1 MGIVVRTTVIFFFV
15 WACLRALGKRELAEL
30 TAFELVLVM
39 VIGDIVQQGITQE
52 DMSLTG
58 AVLSAG
64 TIGLLT
70 VALSYLGY
78 RWRQGRTFIEGM
90 PVIIIREGRPLGEV
104 LKLERLSVEEVHK
117 AARGQG
123 IEDLGTVKV
132 GILEADG
139 KFSFIRENGSGEDA
153 PPDED
158 RGPVM

>member
-1 MGIVVRTTVIFFFV
+1 MEIVIRAAVVFV
-15 WACLRALGKRELAEL
+15 FLWLLTRAMGKRELAEIS
-30 TAFELVLVM
+30 AFELILLVT
-39 VIGDIVQQGITQE
+39 IGDIVQQGITQE

-132 GILEADG
+132 GILEPDG

>member
-1 MGIVVRTTVIFFFV
+1 MEIVI
-15 WACLRALGKRELAEL
+15 RAAIVFAFLWLLTRAMGKRELAEIS
-30 TAFELVLVM
+30 AFELILLVT
-39 VIGDIVQQGITQE
+39 IGDIVQQGITQE

-70 VALSYLGY
+70 VTLSYLGF

-90 PVIIIREGRPLGEV
+90 PVIIIREGRPLREV
-104 LKLERLSVEEVHK
+104 LKLERLTVEEVHK

-123 IEDLGTVKV
+123 IDDLGRVKV
-132 GILEADG
+132 GILEPDG
-139 KFSFIRENGSGEDA
+139 KFSFIRENDSGEDA

-158 RGPVM
+158 RGPVR